1 VNVEQLTSLSRAVD
15 PRYPS
20 NRLMLVGAGLAGLG
34 VGVATLFGADLKAGP
49 PAAAAAVFFAWA
61 MAREL
66 DPDHPKSAAL
76 AMPVS
81 LVLVLVVGP
90 PALLVTFGVLL
101 GTRVAAA
108 TVGTPLRLLDSVA
121 VIGLSAALGTS
132 LIGAVG
138 AAAMIAGVL
147 VGEARSR
154 NGIATAAMSA
164 VAYTVVALLS
174 SFARGW
180 TAPTPAEWIT
190 VGLAVSAT
198 LLVLP
203 AMTPTSST
211 DRRTDTIERNRV
223 TAARVIAGVA
233 ILAGLLLTGGPGI
246 VAIAATAAAALMG
259 TALRRI
265 AGRSALL

>member
-1 VNVEQLTSLSRAVD
+1 MNVEQLTSLSRAVD

-34 VGVATLFGADLKAGP
+34 VGVAILFGADLKAGALP
-49 PAAAAAVFFAWA
+49 VAVAVFLAWA

-90 PALLVTFGVLL
+90 AALLVTFGVLL
-101 GTRVAAA
+101 GVRLAAG

-138 AAAMIAGVL
+138 AAAVIAGVL
-147 VGEARSR
+147 VSEARSR
-154 NGIATAAMSA
+154 SGIATAAMST

-174 SFARGW
+174 GFERVW

-203 AMTPTSST
+203 AMAPASNT
-211 DRRTDTIERNRV
+211 DRHTGMIERNRV
-223 TAARVIAGVA
+223 TAARVIAGLA
-233 ILAGLLLTGGPGI
+233 ILAGLLLTGGTGI

-259 TALRRI
+259 TAVRRI
-265 AGRSALL
+265 ASRSVWL